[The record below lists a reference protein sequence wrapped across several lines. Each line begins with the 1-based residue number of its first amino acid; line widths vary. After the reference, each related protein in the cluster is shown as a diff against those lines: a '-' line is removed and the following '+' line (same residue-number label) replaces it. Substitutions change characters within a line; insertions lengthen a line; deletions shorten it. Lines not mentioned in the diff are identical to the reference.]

1 MTNTRYQLA
10 VYCRVSTEEQST
22 DSQRTAIDAWLAN
35 GQYRKRDVIWYEDKA
50 TGATLTRRGI
60 ERLSRDI
67 ASGRVTHVVFY
78 SIDRFARELI
88 AGLNQIDEW
97 ARAGVRLTF
106 IADGLDISPPFTD
119 AMLKMI
125 LAIRL
130 CMAEAERARIRDR
143 VRLGQ
148 LAAMQ
153 RGVRFGRPVE
163 IKADRIRSLRAKGID
178 VPTIAKRLRCSVPSV
193 YRVLA
198 TTKGEAAAG
207 EATKGT
213 RLKKAE

>member
-1 MTNTRYQLA
+1 MNRYQLA
-10 VYCRVSTEEQST
+10 CYLRVSTDEQSH

-35 GQYRKRDVIWYEDKA
+35 SQYRRRDVIWYEDKA

-67 ASGRVTHVVFY
+67 ASGRVTHVLFF

-97 ARAGVRLTF
+97 IRAGVRLTF
-106 IADGLDISPPFTD
+106 IADGLDIAPPFTD

-130 CMAEAERARIRDR
+130 CMAESERTRIRER

-148 LAAMQ
+148 LSAMR
-153 RGVRFGRPVE
+153 RGVRFGRPVTVQAE
-163 IKADRIRSLRAKGID
+163 RVLKLKRNGLAVES
-178 VPTIAKRLRCSVPSV
+178 IAKRVGCSVPSV
-193 YRVLA
+193 YRILA
-198 TTKGEAAAG
+198 C
-207 EATKGT
+207 T
-213 RLKKAE
+213 RGGALKKAE